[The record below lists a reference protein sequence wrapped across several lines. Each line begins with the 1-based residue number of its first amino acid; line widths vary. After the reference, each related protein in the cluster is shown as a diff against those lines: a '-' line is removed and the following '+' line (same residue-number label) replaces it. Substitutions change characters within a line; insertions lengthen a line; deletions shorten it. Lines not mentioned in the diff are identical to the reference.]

1 MRNTVRF
8 ASAVLSI
15 GMLLGLATG
24 CHKEN
29 VGEIDEIPSVNI
41 PLPRTPEQF
50 EPLLKKEPA
59 NEGARS
65 TAIKYYVRPMN
76 LERLR
81 HHTLQMAR
89 YYPANSDI
97 EPYNRTAFHAS
108 PHYRQEV
115 ADVLEAELK
124 KRSHI
129 EVEHY
134 FTLGSIYHLGAFP
147 PPKDKESRQRFK
159 KFYHLPPET
168 VLPTELNY
176 ALAQKSIYY
185 YSLAVKAAKE
195 NKGDPV
201 KAFYIG
207 FSAEH
212 LANVLRRTGAVKE
225 SIAVCEAALPLADE
239 VSKPG
244 LLLAYGRCLKRA
256 GELTKAK
263 KSFKQI
269 RRIDQEWT
277 KGPGSATMQAEAALG
292 LLAFEEKDVKQA
304 AWYLLSSTK
313 VETYDFT
320 GWNGLPY
327 NFSLAQK
334 LLEAGQHET
343 VIQYCRAMLS
353 RFRKD
358 NKELN
363 ELLRRAAQAQRKA
376 QT

>member
-1 MRNTVRF
+1 MRKAIRF
-8 ASAVLSI
+8 AYTVPAISV
-15 GMLLGLATG
+15 LLGLATG

-29 VGEIDEIPSVNI
+29 AGEIDEIPVVDI
-41 PLPRTPEQF
+41 PLPNAPEQF
-50 EPLLKKEPA
+50 EPLLQKEPA

-97 EPYNRTAFHAS
+97 EPYNRTAFHAH

-115 ADVLEAELK
+115 ADALETQLK

-147 PPKDKESRQRFK
+147 PPKDREGRQRFK

-168 VLPTELNY
+168 VLPTEFNY
-176 ALAQKSIYY
+176 AQAEKSIYY

-212 LANVLRRTGAVKE
+212 LANVLRRTGALKE
-225 SIAVCEAALPLADE
+225 SIAVCEDALPLADDI
-239 VSKPG
+239 SKPG
-244 LLLAYGRCLKRA
+244 LLLAYGRCLKKA
-256 GELTKAK
+256 GKITKAK
-263 KSFKQI
+263 QSFKKI
-269 RRIDQEWT
+269 RKIDQEWM
-277 KGPGSATMQAEAALG
+277 KGPGSTTMQAEAALG
-292 LLAFEEKDVKQA
+292 LLALEEKDVKQA
-304 AWYLLSSTK
+304 ARYLLSSTK
-313 VETYDFT
+313 VETYNFT

-327 NFSLAQK
+327 NFLLAQK
-334 LLEAGQHET
+334 LLEAGQRET

-363 ELLRRAAQAQRKA
+363 ELLQKATKAQREAK
-376 QT
+376 T